1 MGRRSRTLLL
11 VPVLAAGLLLPTLS
25 GSATAAPAAP
35 AAPAAAPA
43 VAGAGSAGWWGGGS
57 LQERLNSLRVRALYA
72 EVFSGH
78 RLDRAG
84 WYLHRDVTQHTPTVG
99 QGLAGFTAFYR
110 DVFFPA
116 FPDVRA
122 RITSL
127 VAQNDRVATY
137 ATWTGTNA
145 VTGRP
150 LTLHTADIYRFE
162 RGRIAE
168 HWDVIDYSGLDD
180 HGVPVPDQMQ
190 PATPVDRRGSR
201 ADRANTRLVL
211 DFTTE
216 VLQQRRLDRAGVY
229 LAADLIQHEPTIPPG
244 LAGFQECFH
253 RYFGGFPDMTFEIQ
267 HVLADADQ
275 VVVFWVW
282 RGRQAG
288 TGRPLL
294 LHTSDLYRIAGG
306 KLVEHWNT
314 VDFTALEPFGIARP

>member
-11 VPVLAAGLLLPTLS
+11 VPVLAAGLLLPALS
-25 GSATAAPAAP
+25 GTA
-35 AAPAAAPA
+35 AAAPA
-43 VAGAGSAGWWGGGS
+43 PPAATQSSGWSGGT
-57 LQERLNSLRVRALYA
+57 LQELLNSLRVRALYA

-78 RLDRAG
+78 RLDRADR
-84 WYLHRDVTQHTPTVG
+84 YLHRDLIQHTPTVG
-99 QGLAGFTAFYR
+99 QGLAGFRAFYR

-122 RITSL
+122 RITNL
-127 VAQNDRVATY
+127 IAQNDRVATY
-137 ATWTGTNA
+137 ATWTGHNA
-145 VTGRP
+145 ATGQP

-168 HWDVIDYSGLDD
+168 RWDVIDYSGLDD

-190 PATPVDRRGSR
+190 PPTPVDRRGSR
-201 ADRANTRLVL
+201 ADRANIRLVL

-229 LAADLIQHEPTIPPG
+229 LAEDLVQHEPTIPPG

-253 RYFGGFPDMTFEIQ
+253 RYFGGFPDLTFEIQ
-267 HVLADADQ
+267 HVLADADH

-282 RGRQAG
+282 RGHQAG
-288 TGRPLL
+288 TGRPLV
-294 LHTSDLYRIAGG
+294 LHTSDLYRVAGG